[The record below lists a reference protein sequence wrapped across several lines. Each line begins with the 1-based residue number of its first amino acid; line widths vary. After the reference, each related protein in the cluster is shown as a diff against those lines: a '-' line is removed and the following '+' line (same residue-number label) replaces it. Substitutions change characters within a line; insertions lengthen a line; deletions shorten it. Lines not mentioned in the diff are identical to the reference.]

1 MPVEFG
7 NLPESASVNASAN
20 GAPRT
25 RMTDEAE
32 QLKARPMAWAKIATR
47 NSKGTASALASNIRR
62 GKAAA
67 FKDGKYETA
76 IDECDVWARYVGA
89 NS

>member
-7 NLPESASVNASAN
+7 QLPESATVNASQN
-20 GAPRT
+20 GARQ
-25 RMTDEAE
+25 RMTNEASE
-32 QLKARPMAWAKIATR
+32 LKAKPMAWAKVATR
-47 NSKGTASALASNIRR
+47 SNKATASALASNIRR

-76 IDECDVWARYVGA
+76 IDDCDVWARYVGA
-89 NS
+89 AE